1 MNLRLLLKKLCYQ
14 PVITPQAEQPQSPTT
29 LIDPAQQ
36 AQWLLFERIRLHGN
50 AEENLRQQRSIWFQK
65 TPILSKK
72 YLVNLTK
79 EDLFQAISEC
89 SKNGGEIY
97 LPSGCLEL
105 DETLNIPNN
114 IHLIGNQ
121 TDFVFHNV
129 RFGIKLIGTKEQP
142 IHNVTLENLRIFH
155 TGTAQFSAAIFISQ
169 SIDIQLKNIN
179 IVAPQM
185 TGFLFADGVRRVFC
199 NQCNVTSAGLGGF
212 MLVRDVCDC
221 VFEQCRAE
229 HCQQSGIFLTDL
241 KLPEHLD
248 SLDFDSQ
255 LHYTSEIIG
264 NFAPFSPTDLTPVR
278 NTLNNCV
285 FRGNRKMGITT
296 DGVGFLRVMNCIIAE
311 NDCEGITIDNGSWGC
326 QIQNCHIYKNGWRGL
341 QHDLELN
348 QDFVQEMGLLPDGSS
363 KAKLPGLSLDN
374 AAYTRVEN
382 NIIEGNWGDGV
393 KFVRAGY
400 HCNIENNLIIDNNRG
415 MNDRFHFFGVLI
427 AVAARQ
433 HPEQFD
439 FPSCYNVIQNN
450 EILGLHYSGIHLLPN
465 TIGNEIKHNKINGFK
480 CLAIEDHSEVGTN
493 FIAP

>member
-14 PVITPQAEQPQSPTT
+14 PVTTTQIEQPQPA

-36 AQWLLFERIRLHGN
+36 AQWLLFERIRFHGN
-50 AEENLRQQRSIWFQK
+50 IEGNLRQHRSAWFQK
-65 TPILSKK
+65 PSILPIK
-72 YLVNLTK
+72 YIK
-79 EDLFQAISEC
+79 ELNVEILLNTISEL
-89 SKNGGEIY
+89 SESGGEIY
-97 LPSGCLEL
+97 LPQGRLEL
-105 DETLNIPNN
+105 KETLNLPSN
-114 IHLIGNQ
+114 ISLIGNQ
-121 TDFVFHNV
+121 TDFIFHNV
-129 RFGIKLIGTKEQP
+129 RFGITLIGKKEQP
-142 IHNVTLENLRIFH
+142 LHNVTLENLKIFH
-155 TGTAQFSAAIFISQ
+155 TGITQFSAAIFISQ
-169 SIDIQLKNIN
+169 STDIQLKNIN
-179 IVAPQM
+179 VIAPQM
-185 TGFLFADGVRRVFC
+185 TGFLLADGVRRALF
-199 NQCNVTSAGLGGF
+199 NQCNVTLAGLGGF
-212 MLVRDVCDC
+212 MLVRDVTDC
-221 VFEQCRAE
+221 IFEQCKAE

-248 SLDFDSQ
+248 PLDFDAQ

-264 NFAPFSPTDLTPVR
+264 NFAPFAPTDLTPVR

-296 DGVGFLRVMNCIIAE
+296 DGVGFLRVINCIIAE
-311 NDCEGITIDNGSWGC
+311 NDCEGITIDNGAWGC

-363 KAKLPGLSLDN
+363 KAKLPGVSLDN
-374 AAYTRVEN
+374 AAYIRVEN

-439 FPSCYNVIQNN
+439 FPSCYNVVKNN

-465 TIGNEIKHNKINGFK
+465 TIGNEIKYNKINGFH
-480 CLAIEDHSEVGTN
+480 CLAVEDHSEIGTN
-493 FIAP
+493 FIIP